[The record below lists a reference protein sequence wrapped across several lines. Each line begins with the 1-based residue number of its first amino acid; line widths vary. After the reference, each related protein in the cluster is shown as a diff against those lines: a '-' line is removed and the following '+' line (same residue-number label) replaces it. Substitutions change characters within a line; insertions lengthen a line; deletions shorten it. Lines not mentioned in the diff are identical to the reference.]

1 MLLELKPMSIIF
13 AGAIIVVIG
22 GIIGAIGTLLHNKSS
37 SAKTDRIENN
47 VKEGISIGRNT
58 NEEILLLKNQNEEY
72 SKSNKE
78 LYDQN
83 ISMLSKID
91 KYQEQIEI
99 KNKKIEDLEKQSKAL
114 SRGNA
119 STIQFDGSYLDKS
132 GGGISLISGTAE
144 NKAYKLLQ
152 KALKENNWIE
162 LLRLSETQI
171 KESEAIKLLEYV
183 EKETPGDAT
192 YLLRL
197 SSVYNEIGN
206 KKKAEELMSLI
217 PKEQLYKFNKKP

>member
-13 AGAIIVVIG
+13 AGPIIVVIG

-132 GGGISLISGTAE
+132 GGGISLISETAE

-171 KESEAIKLLEYV
+171 KESPKWITPYFYKAISLYNTNNHSEAIKLLEYV
-183 EKETPGDAT
+183 EKEPPGDAT

-197 SSVYNEIGN
+197 SR
-206 KKKAEELMSLI
+206 KRFHQSL
-217 PKEQLYKFNKKP
+217 

>member
-119 STIQFDGSYLDKS
+119 STIQFDGSY
-132 GGGISLISGTAE
+132 
-144 NKAYKLLQ
+144 Y
-152 KALKENNWIE
+152 
-162 LLRLSETQI
+162 
-171 KESEAIKLLEYV
+171 
-183 EKETPGDAT
+183 
-192 YLLRL
+192 
-197 SSVYNEIGN
+197 
-206 KKKAEELMSLI
+206 
-217 PKEQLYKFNKKP
+217 